1 MVAYPAELEVA
12 PLVDQEALAIPE
24 VALPVL
30 APEPLPTNEDKQLP
44 MGVNQ
49 GGVEREVGV
58 PTHKVLALLHKMPQN
73 RWTQFILEVKQ
84 IQY

>member
-24 VALPVL
+24 AALPVL
-30 APEPLPTNEDKQLP
+30 APEPLPPNEDKQLP

-49 GGVEREVGV
+49 GGVESEH
-58 PTHKVLALLHKMPQN
+58 PLLIHVLLLNQ
-73 RWTQFILEVKQ
+73 R
-84 IQY
+84 

>member
-30 APEPLPTNEDKQLP
+30 ALEPLLINGGRQLR
-44 MGVNQ
+44 MDVRQ
-49 GGVEREVGV
+49 VGVEREVGV

-73 RWTQFILEVKQ
+73 RWTQFILQVKQ